1 MYASVVVNVHSL
13 TTVCMPFSPDWS
25 MDRASRETVIFS
37 SEVLT
42 QSIMPLH
49 PFTGKV
55 KSVVMVVGRLWM
67 LNTGEEKRRYKMLCQ
82 RGFLEYMLCTGY
94 MDSARVW

>member
-1 MYASVVVNVHSL
+1 
-13 TTVCMPFSPDWS
+13 

-55 KSVVMVVGRLWM
+55 KSVVMAVGRLWM
-67 LNTGEEKRRYKMLCQ
+67 LNTGKEKKRWKVLCQ
-82 RGFLEYMLCTGY
+82 RVSVEYMVCIGY
-94 MDSARVW
+94 CDALRVW